1 MLQLE
6 WYYKL
11 EIIRVVGE
19 GKRREFRISIISV
32 L

>member
-11 EIIRVVGE
+11 EIIRDVGE
-19 GKRREFRISIISV
+19 GKRREFGISII